1 MPSNSEAG
9 DRQASEGRAEHQAR
23 LLTRPPS
30 GARRRGESYRRRAR
44 TCESDPVSDSSARR
58 PTYAAQ
64 ELVSKWRKAT
74 GGMQR
79 CRRRAWN
86 SGGEGQ
92 GMIER
97 LQIYRMCRDGRPS
110 NHVDTLSQSPGP
122 RPTASPNAMLAALPC
137 SFGRGD
143 EETVQRH
150 DSTPLNYK
158 SPCSHDSSPLTDST
172 MELPVSANKP
182 EHHDLPHQPASP
194 SQFAGSR
201 INVFAIIGFVFLTI
215 NFLDSAFRS
224 RHDPSALAFAV
235 FVYSDLALLF
245 VCLRNFEKLGAD
257 CSPAKKERVK
267 ATVWALA
274 SALNL
279 ALAWRV
285 AEIMPPMLAVVVWL
299 MAGLVTLGGF
309 YGLFLYRDADD
320 IVAAHDY
327 SPTMADSTRIHI
339 AGDSRPSRES
349 CHILVAL
356 SFLFLTVNAADAA
369 CRSLSDPAMVG
380 LVLFSYVD
388 VVCLFCCL
396 ARLEKLGPDTPPAE
410 RRKLKAGIWV
420 LATALSL
427 AFAWRVAEMMP
438 WALAVAL
445 WGMSLSVAL
454 AGFYGLIL
462 YEQQTHGYYA

>member
-1 MPSNSEAG
+1 
-9 DRQASEGRAEHQAR
+9 
-23 LLTRPPS
+23 
-30 GARRRGESYRRRAR
+30 
-44 TCESDPVSDSSARR
+44 
-58 PTYAAQ
+58 
-64 ELVSKWRKAT
+64 
-74 GGMQR
+74 
-79 CRRRAWN
+79 
-86 SGGEGQ
+86 
-92 GMIER
+92 
-97 LQIYRMCRDGRPS
+97 
-110 NHVDTLSQSPGP
+110 
-122 RPTASPNAMLAALPC
+122 
-137 SFGRGD
+137 
-143 EETVQRH
+143 
-150 DSTPLNYK
+150 
-158 SPCSHDSSPLTDST
+158 

-215 NFLDSAFRS
+215 SFLDSAFRS

-235 FVYSDLALLF
+235 FVYSDSAMLF

-257 CSPAKKERVK
+257 CSPAKKERLK

-309 YGLFLYRDADD
+309 YGLKLACVCTLYFFVFAE
-320 IVAAHDY
+320 
-327 SPTMADSTRIHI
+327 TMADSTRIHI

-349 CHILVAL
+349 CHILVAFG
-356 SFLFLTVNAADAA
+356 FLFLTVNAADAA

-396 ARLEKLGPDTPPAE
+396 ARLEKLGPDTPPAK